1 MGAVPW
7 LFWHRRDLRLADN
20 LGLAQLAA
28 HTTAI
33 TGLVVLETGPWAG
46 PEAAASRLW
55 FLLASVA
62 ELREAWQRAGSQL
75 LVLRGDPLQH
85 IPRLV
90 AQLGVVGLAFNED
103 VEPGPRQRDEQL
115 QQALGRQGVAVQRC
129 WDQLLVP
136 PEQVVAGSGEPYKV
150 YGHYRRAWFNQAKA
164 NPVAAPQG
172 LTAPDHLCLGAA
184 ARTLPLVQQ
193 LPTPAE
199 LGCPW
204 RGSSPCRPGE
214 QAARQQLDA
223 FVDGPLSRYEP
234 ERNYPGRE
242 GTSCLSAALRFGT
255 IGPRTLWQA
264 SQEAMVTWGQKSV
277 EAQQAITVWQQELA
291 WREFYQQALFHF
303 PGLEEGAFRPRWRRF
318 PWRNRPEHFAAW
330 CAGRTGYPIVDAAMT
345 QLLETGWMHNRC
357 RMIVASFLTKDLICD
372 WRWGEAFFMQH
383 LVDGDL
389 AANNGGWQWSA
400 SSGMDPRPLRIFN
413 PSTQAARFDEDGDYI
428 RRWLPELAS
437 CRTADLLSG
446 QIAPLER
453 RGYPEPIVDHRQQQ
467 AHFRQMYAIHIKG
480 EA

>member
-1 MGAVPW
+1 MNVPW

-20 LGLAQLAA
+20 LGLAQLAER
-28 HTTAI
+28 TTAV
-33 TGLVVLETGPWAG
+33 TGLVVLEPGVWEG
-46 PEAAASRLW
+46 PEAAPSRLW
-55 FLLASVA
+55 FLLTSVA
-62 ELREAWQRAGSQL
+62 ELQQAWRHIGSQL
-75 LVLRGDPLQH
+75 LVLQGDPLQH
-85 IPRLV
+85 VPRLV
-90 AQLGVVGLAFNED
+90 ARLGVAGLAFNED
-103 VEPGPRQRDEQL
+103 VEPGPRQRDDQL
-115 QQALGRQGVAVQRC
+115 QRVLLRQGVAVQRS

-136 PEQVVAGSGEPYKV
+136 PERVKAGSGEPYKV

-164 NPVAAPQG
+164 RPVAAPRR
-172 LTAPDHLCLGAA
+172 LTGPDHVRLATA
-184 ARTLPLVQQ
+184 ARTLPLLQR

-199 LGCPW
+199 LGCSW
-204 RGSSPCRPGE
+204 RGRSPCRPGE

-223 FVDGPLSRYEP
+223 FVDGALSRYEP
-234 ERNYPGRE
+234 ERNYPGRK

-255 IGPRTLWQA
+255 VGPRTVWQA
-264 SQEAMVTWGQKSV
+264 SQEAMATRGQESV

-303 PGLEEGAFRPRWRRF
+303 PALAEGAFRPRWRRF
-318 PWRNRPEHFAAW
+318 PWHNQPERFAAW
-330 CAGRTGYPIVDAAMT
+330 CEGRTGYPIVDAAMT
-345 QLLETGWMHNRC
+345 QLLRTGWMHNRC

-383 LVDGDL
+383 LVDGDP

-413 PSTQAARFDEDGDYI
+413 PAAQAARFDEDGDYI

-437 CRTADLLSG
+437 CETADLLSG
-446 QIAPLER
+446 RIAPLER
-453 RGYPEPIVDHRQQQ
+453 RGYPERLVDHRQQQ
-467 AHFRQMYAIHIKG
+467 ALFRQLYATHVRG

>member
-1 MGAVPW
+1 MNAPW

-28 HTTAI
+28 RTTTI
-33 TGLVVLETGPWAG
+33 TGLVVLEPSLWEG
-46 PEAAASRLW
+46 PEAAPSRLW
-55 FLLASVA
+55 FLLASVV
-62 ELREAWQRAGSQL
+62 ELQQAWRRAGSQL
-75 LVLRGDPLQH
+75 LVLQGDPLH
-85 IPRLV
+85 SIPPLV
-90 AQLGVVGLAFNED
+90 ARLGMVGLAFNED
-103 VEPGPRQRDEQL
+103 VEPSPRQRDEQL
-115 QQALGRQGVAVQRC
+115 QRVLLRQGVAVQRC

-150 YGHYRRAWFNQAKA
+150 YGHYRRTWFNQPKA
-164 NPVAAPQG
+164 DPAAAPRHLVG
-172 LTAPDHLCLGAA
+172 PDDGRLATAAQ
-184 ARTLPLVQQ
+184 TLPLLRQ

-199 LGCPW
+199 LGCAW
-204 RGSSPCRPGE
+204 KGRSPCRPGE
-214 QAARQQLDA
+214 QAARQQLAA
-223 FVDGPLSRYEP
+223 FVDGALSRYDP

-255 IGPRTLWQA
+255 IGPRTVWQA
-264 SQEAMVTWGQKSV
+264 SEEAMATQGQECV
-277 EAQQAITVWQQELA
+277 EARQAITVWQQELA

-303 PGLEEGAFRPRWRRF
+303 PELEEGAFRPRWRQF
-318 PWRNRPEHFAAW
+318 PWRNQPEHFAAW
-330 CAGRTGYPIVDAAMT
+330 CEGRTGYPIVDAAMG
-345 QLLETGWMHNRC
+345 QLLQTGWMHNRC

-372 WRWGEAFFMQH
+372 WRRGEAFFMQH

-437 CRTADLLSG
+437 CGTADLLSG
-446 QIAPLER
+446 RIAPLER
-453 RGYPEPIVDHRQQQ
+453 QGYPEPLVDHRQQQ
-467 AHFRQMYAIHIKG
+467 ARFRQLYAVHIKG

>member
-1 MGAVPW
+1 MSAPW
-7 LFWHRRDLRLADN
+7 LFWHRRDLRLTDN
-20 LGLAQLAA
+20 LGLAQLAVR
-28 HTTAI
+28 TTAI
-33 TGLVVLETGPWAG
+33 TGLVVLEPSLWEG
-46 PEAAASRLW
+46 PEAAPSRLW

-62 ELREAWQRAGSQL
+62 ELQQAWRRAGSQL
-75 LVLRGDPLQH
+75 LVLRGDPLEH

-103 VEPGPRQRDEQL
+103 VEPGSRQRDGQL
-115 QQALGRQGVAVQRC
+115 QRTLLQQGVEVQRY

-136 PEQVVAGSGEPYKV
+136 PQQVMTGSGEPYRV
-150 YGHYRRAWFNQAKA
+150 YGPYRRAWFNQAKA
-164 NPVAAPQG
+164 VPAAAPQNLSG
-172 LTAPDHLCLGAA
+172 LQQERLSTAAQ
-184 ARTLPLVQQ
+184 TLPLLQQ

-199 LGCPW
+199 LGCAW

-223 FVDGPLSRYEP
+223 FVDGALSRYEP

-255 IGPRTLWQA
+255 IGPRTVWHA
-264 SQEAMVTWGQKSV
+264 SQEAMTNQGQECV

-303 PGLEEGAFRPRWRRF
+303 PALEEGAFRPRWRQF
-318 PWRNRPEHFAAW
+318 PWRNQPEHFAAW
-330 CAGRTGYPIVDAAMT
+330 CEARTGYPIVDAAMT

-372 WRWGEAFFMQH
+372 WRWGEAWFMRH

-413 PSTQAARFDEDGDYI
+413 PSTQATKFDEDGDYI
-428 RRWLPELAS
+428 RHWLPELAS
-437 CRTADLLSG
+437 CQTADLLSG

-453 RGYPEPIVDHRQQQ
+453 LGYPDPLVDHRQQQ
-467 AHFRQMYAIHIKG
+467 AHFRQLYAVHIRG
-480 EA
+480 DA

>member
-1 MGAVPW
+1 MNVPW

-20 LGLAQLAA
+20 LGLAQLAER
-28 HTTAI
+28 TTAV
-33 TGLVVLETGPWAG
+33 TGLVVLEPGVWEG
-46 PEAAASRLW
+46 PEAAPSRLW

-62 ELREAWQRAGSQL
+62 ELQQAWRHMGSQL
-75 LVLRGDPLQH
+75 LVLQGDPLQH
-85 IPRLV
+85 VPRLV
-90 AQLGVVGLAFNED
+90 ARLGVAGLAFNED
-103 VEPGPRQRDEQL
+103 VEPVPRQRDDQL
-115 QQALGRQGVAVQRC
+115 QRVLLRQGVAVQRS

-136 PEQVVAGSGEPYKV
+136 PERVKAGSGEPYKV

-164 NPVAAPQG
+164 RPVAAPRR
-172 LTAPDHLCLGAA
+172 LTGPDHVRLATA
-184 ARTLPLVQQ
+184 ARTLPLLQR

-199 LGCPW
+199 LGCSW
-204 RGSSPCRPGE
+204 RGRSPCRPGE

-223 FVDGPLSRYEP
+223 FVDGALSRYEP
-234 ERNYPGRE
+234 ERNYPGRK

-255 IGPRTLWQA
+255 VGPRTVWHA
-264 SQEAMVTWGQKSV
+264 SQEAMATRGQESV

-303 PGLEEGAFRPRWRRF
+303 PALAEGAFRPRWRRF
-318 PWRNRPEHFAAW
+318 PWHNQPERFAAW
-330 CAGRTGYPIVDAAMT
+330 CEARTGYPIVDAAMT
-345 QLLETGWMHNRC
+345 QLLRTGWMHNRC

-383 LVDGDL
+383 LVDGDP

-413 PSTQAARFDEDGDYI
+413 PAAQAARFDEDGDYI

-437 CRTADLLSG
+437 CETADLLSG

-453 RGYPEPIVDHRQQQ
+453 RGYPERLVDHRQQQ
-467 AHFRQMYAIHIKG
+467 ALFRQLYATHVRG

>member
-20 LGLAQLAA
+20 LGLAQLTA

-33 TGLVVLETGPWAG
+33 TGLVVLETGSWAG

-55 FLLASVA
+55 FLLASVE
-62 ELREAWQRAGSQL
+62 ELREAWRRAGSQL

-204 RGSSPCRPGE
+204 RGFSPCRPGE
-214 QAARQQLDA
+214 QAARQQLDT

>member
-33 TGLVVLETGPWAG
+33 TGLVVLETGPWTG
-46 PEAAASRLW
+46 TEAAASRLW

-90 AQLGVVGLAFNED
+90 AHLGVVGLAFNED